1 MHEEQEITSDTISK
15 YVNGLSKL
23 SICTGKL
30 DAVML
35 YLENNNIEDKFL
47 LSSLDSVLKDILSIN
62 GDKQYIR
69 MSLGSHNINIAPKLE
84 TKITSIPISTVNEGG
99 LNTKKVQIPQK
110 QIKQPLL
117 ACKSKIYSSK
127 AVADMSE
134 NKTSKSIFHIFKNS
148 SNLARVFHGVEDISF
163 LKALKIEIKEN
174 ETLVIFKN
182 GRKYIY
188 NDIPQNKIETLI
200 ACDKNNISPGR
211 YFNNEIKNA
220 YGFREVTHD
229 AELVG

>member
-15 YVNGLSKL
+15 YINGLSKL

-62 GDKQYIR
+62 GGRQYIR

-84 TKITSIPISTVNEGG
+84 TKITSIPISTVNEGD
-99 LNTKKVQIPQK
+99 LNVQKVQSIGK

-117 ACKSKIYSSK
+117 ACKSKIYSS
-127 AVADMSE
+127 
-134 NKTSKSIFHIFKNS
+134 NKVINTSDNKKIEYTFKNS
-148 SNLARVFHGVEDISF
+148 TNLKSLSYTNI
-163 LKALKIEIKEN
+163 IKVRI
-174 ETLVIFKN
+174 TFQN
-182 GRKYIY
+182 GRIY
-188 NDIPQNKIETLI
+188 DYLNVPKNKIETLI
-200 ACDKNNISPGR
+200 TCDKNNISAGK
-211 YFNNEIKNA
+211 YFNSEIRGQ
-220 YGFREVTHD
+220 YEYREVSHD
-229 AELVG
+229 YELVG

>member
-1 MHEEQEITSDTISK
+1 MHEEQEVTSDTINK
-15 YVNGLSKL
+15 YVNSLHKL

-35 YLENNNIEDKFL
+35 YLENNNVEDKFL

-69 MSLGSHNINIAPKLE
+69 MSLGSHNINVAPKLE

-99 LNTKKVQIPQK
+99 LNTKNVQTQAK

-117 ACKSKIYSSK
+117 ACKSKICSS
-127 AVADMSE
+127 
-134 NKTSKSIFHIFKNS
+134 NKVINTSDNKKIEYTFKNS
-148 SNLARVFHGVEDISF
+148 TNLKSLSYTNI
-163 LKALKIEIKEN
+163 IKVRI
-174 ETLVIFKN
+174 TFQN
-182 GRKYIY
+182 GRVYDYLNVPK
-188 NDIPQNKIETLI
+188 NKIETLI
-200 ACDKNNISPGR
+200 ACDKNNISPGK
-211 YFNNEIKNA
+211 YFNSEIKNA

-229 AELVG
+229 YELIK